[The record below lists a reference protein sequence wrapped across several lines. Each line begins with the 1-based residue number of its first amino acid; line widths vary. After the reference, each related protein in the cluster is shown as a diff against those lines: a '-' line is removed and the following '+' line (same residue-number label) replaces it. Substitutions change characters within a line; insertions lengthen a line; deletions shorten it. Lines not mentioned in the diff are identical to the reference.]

1 MSEKVTY
8 PVLEEG
14 TLAAK
19 LVADE
24 NGIIVVTDLDGNNL
38 GEVSVVDNGKT
49 YKLPANPSNR
59 KWFNIAAA
67 TKAIDEQ
74 GHCDLLYKAT
84 RTVGVPSAGKM
95 PHAKLIAYL
104 PDDLQAEYNAIID
117 EARKLME
124 ADRATRKTAKTAEEK
139 LADKIAKK
147 RAELDNL
154 LAQLG
159 DDVTANSIREELGKL
174 DG

>member
-14 TLAAK
+14 TLAA
-19 LVADE
+19 A
-24 NGIIVVTDLDGNNL
+24 IIVNDGEYVVVDLDGAVL
-38 GEVSVVDNGKT
+38 GTTTLVDGGKT
-49 YKLPANPSNR
+49 LKLPANPSNR
-59 KWFNIAAA
+59 KWFNLAIAD
-67 TKAIDEQ
+67 KAISEQ
-74 GHCDLLYKAT
+74 GRCELCYKAT
-84 RTVGVPSAGKM
+84 KKIGSGVSSKL

-124 ADRATRKTAKTAEEK
+124 ADRATRKTGKTPEEK
-139 LADKIAKK
+139 LAEKIAKK
-147 RAELDNL
+147 KAELDNL

-159 DDVTANSIREELGKL
+159 DGTYADGIRDELTNLG
-174 DG
+174 

>member
-14 TLAAK
+14 TLAARIV
-19 LVADE
+19 LDE
-24 NGIIVVTDLDGNNL
+24 NDILVVTDLDGNVL
-38 GEVSVVDNGKT
+38 GITSLVDDGKT
-49 YKLPANPSNR
+49 LKLPANPSNR
-59 KWFNIAAA
+59 KWFNLANAQAAIA
-67 TKAIDEQ
+67 EN
-74 GHCDLLYKAT
+74 GHCDLVYKAT
-84 RTVGVPSAGKM
+84 RTIGAGSSSV

-124 ADRATRKTAKTAEEK
+124 ADRATRKTGKTPEEK
-139 LADKIAKK
+139 LAERIAKK
-147 RAELDNL
+147 KAELDNL

-159 DDVTANSIREELGKL
+159 DDAMADSIREELGKL